1 MRLSKTTEY
10 AIRVLSFMASS
21 GAELYSVKSILE
33 KVDIPPKYLRR
44 IMTDLCKSEFIL
56 SVQGREGGFKFLKH
70 PSEIFIADIIDSID
84 GIDNYLGCILGF
96 EECTA
101 AEPCAV
107 HESWMDT
114 QKLLKQTLQTMSLA
128 EIRKNNILKY

>member
-10 AIRVLSFMASS
+10 AIRVLSFMAST
-21 GAELYSVKSILE
+21 GTELYSIKSILD

-44 IMTDLCKSEFIL
+44 IMTDLCKSEFII
-56 SVQGREGGFKFLKH
+56 SVKGRDGGFKFLKT

-101 AEPCAV
+101 EEPCAV
-107 HESWMDT
+107 HESWMET
-114 QKLLKQTLQTMSLA
+114 QKILKQTLRTMSLA